1 MTQNDTTSQIILD
14 VANLL
19 SKNYVKI
26 YELWM
31 QQQMLAGALR
41 PDLMSKNDLEEQ
53 SKQFLGSF
61 FNALSHGYMDH
72 IDGDE
77 FQHVNAL
84 LVEIYRSRAIQG
96 FSPAETATF
105 IFSLKDACLNFIQ
118 TECKDNIDIL
128 RISLTYLS
136 QMIDKLGLK
145 AFETFTLA
153 REAMAR
159 EQSDTILS
167 MATPITSIWNQI
179 LLLPIIGT
187 IDSQRAQ
194 NMMETMLEK
203 ILELN
208 SKVIIMDVLGVA
220 AIDSSVAQ
228 HLIKISQATELM
240 GCRCIITG
248 ISPQIAQAIVNLGL
262 DLGGIMSTATLKDGV
277 EVALKYLNLKI
288 VSIES

>member
-19 SKNYVKI
+19 SKNHVKI

-31 QQQMLAGALR
+31 QQQMLAGSLR
-41 PDLMSKNDLEEQ
+41 LDLMSRSDLEEQ
-53 SKQFLGSF
+53 SKQFLDSF
-61 FNALSHGYMDH
+61 FNALSDGYTDH

-84 LVEIYRSRAIQG
+84 LLEIYRSRAIQG

-105 IFSLKDACLNFIQ
+105 IFSLKEVCLNFIQ
-118 TECKDNIDIL
+118 TECKDNINIL

-145 AFETFTLA
+145 SFEIFTLA

-288 VSIES
+288 VSIQS